1 MAITGKWSSRLEL
14 LADGLLEAWR
24 ADTQEARDPF
34 AKVCVVVND
43 AATEHWLR
51 QYYLVEKKI
60 PEVMLNLEFVQLQE
74 LVNDWLAAYVH
85 RLAPQE
91 RHAKVH
97 PYSKNVLAWRIY
109 RLLSQEPA
117 ELQELLAYVKG
128 AADDA
133 ATLATRR
140 YSLAVQLS
148 KLYDDYLNSRY
159 QLLRNWELGKASADD
174 AALPAWQKALYLLL
188 VKEDAGSY
196 AAEYAQAFQE
206 GDAAQAC
213 DAGFPKYLSIH
224 IFDIPYLPEAM
235 LRMLEKLGASP
246 QVKMTFWTFNPQGNW
261 LGETTSKSETIRQL
275 RQRLNRERSRLW
287 EGESPEEA
295 ATAMSQMGYD
305 VAEERLLGAL
315 ASGARAVIGAEVED
329 GVVGDGDVLGGEDL
343 EFSGLTSLAS
353 QGKVSLHNCYSAR
366 RELETLRDGLHQFFK
381 EHPEAQPHDALVLCA
396 DWEAYAP
403 ILETVFPSSPDAAG
417 YLPVTMGGAVQ
428 GDTPL
433 MRSFHDLLEFR
444 RNRFE
449 VSAVFA
455 LLSVAAIREKFGLDE
470 EGVGVLRELVK
481 QANIHWGWDDADV
494 RVALGG
500 DSAVAAEGAEPY
512 PFTWQRG
519 LDRLAVDMLCGDKYD
534 SNLLKINKLYELLPC
549 GKVEEQRADYVAAL
563 WKLLQQLRGLRREFA
578 PGKLRPVAEW
588 QEQLLG
594 VLNSFYAE
602 SDDAVEELAQARRA
616 ILDTAAAVRLAGLG
630 EAVSGEALVTA
641 VLESIRGRVSGL
653 RTPADAVLF
662 APLNSS
668 AATPHKFVWICG
680 LNDGKFP
687 KTEYR
692 SSFDIVGRHPSL
704 FDVSSREKDAFALL
718 KAALSARETLAFS
731 YVGQSSHTNEKQ
743 PPSVLLNDVIDYLR
757 ESLGDQFSEVRQ
769 YTHPLHSFSA
779 KYFEPNS
786 TLPPSFSAS
795 SQRVAE
801 RLRAREGTETVAA
814 SSLTAFDPNPDGVTV
829 IPLEDLAEFYA
840 GPNHFLAKQRLGLKS
855 AWFDKELDDQEAMT
869 ASFDKY
875 WQVDA
880 LLCGTADAEALA
892 PVAVEEG
899 MAPDCTEA
907 AVAIAEKQSEFDKKR
922 RRTLRF
928 SGEYAGNSCAEE
940 QSVVAAYQLFCERAS
955 IESCTL
961 KCEIGVSGQERQ
973 VELPFVYRCVSLPVQ
988 SGGELDFVFAFENAG
1003 DIYPSTRVRCWLRHL
1018 AGHAVGKRFV
1028 TVMFDATDGLSRT
1041 FQPLEQSE
1049 ARRQFEE
1056 LLSKVFEPL
1065 PPGHP
1070 DFAKVL
1076 SRADDLP
1083 FDWEHLEEIVG
1094 ASKGNGSAV
1103 VSTVQEKR
1111 GKK

>member
-261 LGETTSKSETIRQL
+261 LGETASKSETIRQL
-275 RQRLNRERSRLW
+275 RQRLNRERTRLW

-329 GVVGDGDVLGGEDL
+329 AGVGDGDVLGDEDL
-343 EFSGLTSLAS
+343 EFSGLKKLA
-353 QGKVSLHNCYSAR
+353 GRGGVSVHSTYSAR
-366 RELETLRDGLHQFFK
+366 RELESLRDGLHQFFK

-396 DWEAYAP
+396 DWESYAP
-403 ILETVFPSSPDAAG
+403 ILETVFPSSPEAAG
-417 YLPVTMGGAVQ
+417 YLPVTMGGALQ

-433 MRSFHDLLEFR
+433 TRSFHDLLEFR

-455 LLSVAAIREKFGLDE
+455 LLSVAAIREKFGLDAA
-470 EGVGVLRELVK
+470 GVEVLRELVR

-494 RVALGG
+494 RSALGG
-500 DSAVAAEGAEPY
+500 DSAVAAAGAEPY

-519 LDRLAVDMLCGDKYD
+519 LDRLAVDMLYGDECD
-534 SNLLKINKLYELLPC
+534 DNLLKINKLGELLPC
-549 GKVEEQRADYVAAL
+549 GRVEEQRADYVAAL

-602 SDDAVEELAQARRA
+602 SDETVEELAQARRA

-630 EAVSGEALVTA
+630 ESVSGEALLTA
-641 VLESIRGRVSGL
+641 VLESIRSRVPVL

-662 APLNSS
+662 APLNSY
-668 AATPHKFVWICG
+668 AATPHKFVWVCG

-687 KTEYR
+687 KAEYR

-718 KAALSARETLAFS
+718 KAALSAREALAFS
-731 YVGQSSHTNEKQ
+731 YVGQSSRTNEKQ

-757 ESLGDQFSEVRQ
+757 ESLGDQFSQVKQ
-769 YTHPLHSFSA
+769 FTHPLHSFSA
-779 KYFEPNS
+779 EYFEPNS
-786 TLPPSFSAS
+786 ELPPSFSAS

-801 RLRAREGTETVAA
+801 RLRAREGAETAA
-814 SSLTAFDPNPDGVTV
+814 PRLTAFDLNFDGVTV
-829 IPLEDLAEFYA
+829 IPLEEFAEFYA
-840 GPNHFLAKQRLGLKS
+840 SPNHFLARQRLGLKS
-855 AWFDKELDDQEAMT
+855 AWFGKELADQEVLT
-869 ASFDKY
+869 ANFDKK
-875 WQVDA
+875 WQADM
-880 LLCGTADAEALA
+880 LLCDTADAEALA

-899 MAPDCTEA
+899 MAPNRTEA
-907 AVAIAEKQSEFDKKR
+907 AVAITEKLKGKEEFEARFLKFAKTGKNSMYFGNTCVPEQ
-922 RRTLRF
+922 TLAGAYKAFLASSKVIDGVWKHCVMMDGKSYQIEMPF
-928 SGEYAGNSCAEE
+928 SYH
-940 QSVVAAYQLFCERAS
+940 S
-955 IESCTL
+955 IA
-961 KCEIGVSGQERQ
+961 
-973 VELPFVYRCVSLPVQ
+973 LPVQ
-988 SGGELDFVFAFENAG
+988 AGGDMDFVFAYEK
-1003 DIYPSTRVRCWLRHL
+1003 DDKIYESTLMRCWIYHL
-1018 AGHAVGKRFV
+1018 AGHAVGQHFV
-1028 TVMFDATDGLSRT
+1028 TVMFNMKEKTARTYQPMEQEDAQCL
-1041 FQPLEQSE
+1041 LK
-1049 ARRQFEE
+1049 E
-1056 LLSKVFEPL
+1056 LLDKAVGPL
-1065 PPGHP
+1065 PPGYPNFTMANDH
-1070 DFAKVL
+1070 K
-1076 SRADDLP
+1076 ADKP
-1083 FDWEHLEEIVG
+1083 FDWENVWTIL
-1094 ASKGNGSAV
+1094 
-1103 VSTVQEKR
+1103 
-1111 GKK
+1111 KKVKVDTRN